1 MTSLS
6 FIRTINELQ
15 VSLLTKKNLI
25 YCKNT
30 KISSKI
36 CSFLLQQGLIHKY
49 IITSNFKYE
58 LWLKSSQNIKL
69 IKSLSLVSKPSAKKY
84 YSVYKIK
91 TLLWKHKNY
100 IYLISTSQSHVFQ
113 IGLFR
118 SNFWISQQQAVNWNT
133 GGEILLKI
141 ELA

>member
-6 FIRTINELQ
+6 LIRTITELQ

-49 IITSNFKYE
+49 IVISNSKYE
-58 LWLKSSQNIKL
+58 LWLKSAQNIKL
-69 IKSLSLVSKPSAKKY
+69 IKSFSLVSKPSSKKY

-91 TLLWKHKNY
+91 TLLWKNKNY
-100 IYLISTSQSHVFQ
+100 IYLISAPHAYLSYSFNNN
-113 IGLFR
+113 
-118 SNFWISQQQAVNWNT
+118 SWITQQQAVNLNA